1 VVSGIG
7 ASSIGSALAGL
18 KFEHGGIRK
27 AASGLIVRPSDPGTL
42 IGEPQTGGEALI
54 PLRGITQSAAMGLM
68 HVAGAG
74 YGLDVVA
81 RDRAYGRLNPGN
93 AGGGPLRLTVDVSG
107 ASQAG
112 GMDAVASS
120 WFARAVHRGL
130 VQFALDTGRSPSG
143 LWPDD
148 PR

>member
-54 PLRGITQSAAMGLM
+54 PLRGITQTRAAALGQ
-68 HVAGAG
+68 VAVGG

-81 RDRAYGRLNPGN
+81 RDRHGGTSGWSGPSTLQLAATFVLPSGEVSHRQLITYALN
-93 AGGGPLRLTVDVSG
+93 
-107 ASQAG
+107 
-112 GMDAVASS
+112 
-120 WFARAVHRGL
+120 
-130 VQFALDTGRSPSG
+130 TGRTPAQ
-143 LWPDD
+143 LFPDSA
-148 PR
+148 R